1 LSELLVLN
9 GACAGTVFFLPD
21 VPTVVGRSPESHL
34 QISDPWISS
43 MHAMFERREADIWIV
58 DLESRNGTFLGEQ
71 RVAEAR
77 LEPGVV
83 LKFGKTEVR
92 FEQRGDSERPE
103 RLLGDGRAVV
113 RYLDDLE
120 AELEEAR
127 KADPR
132 RDTVRSDPAPQA
144 LARRQLAALEE
155 IGRTLVDA
163 PDLEA
168 CLHRI
173 LGAVARAVDADRSS
187 LLLADERGTMIP
199 RAVEPEGA
207 PPAFSST
214 VIAAAAQSR
223 AGILTVDAQHDAR
236 FQGKQSVVAQGLRSV
251 MCVPLSASG
260 RVLGMLLFDR
270 PQPEPFAPEDLD
282 LVAVVGN
289 QAALAIER
297 ARFFERHRVGE
308 TRRRAL
314 AEGFPPEVALAA
326 AEPAQ
331 GDPLAL
337 ALREGTVL
345 HAMLHGAGA
354 LAAQVGPGPVASERV
369 RAALD
374 ALAAAALAEGGAVTR
389 VAAAGVVV
397 IFGLPA
403 PSRDAPLRAV
413 RAARA
418 MRDALRA
425 IGPALGLRAGL
436 EHGRVLAGNVA
447 GAAGFELAI
456 LGGVADHAAE
466 LATSARAGEILV
478 GEGAR
483 GAGVTDVV
491 ASGERHVGGVAV
503 PVFRVG

>member
-43 MHAMFERREADIWIV
+43 MHAMFERREEDLWVV

-83 LKFGKTEVR
+83 LRLGKTDVR
-92 FEQRGDSERPE
+92 FDHRDDAERPE

-113 RYLDDLE
+113 RYLDDLQ
-120 AELEEAR
+120 AEFEEAR
-127 KADPR
+127 KPDSK
-132 RDTVRSDPAPQA
+132 RDTVRSDPTPHA

-163 PDLEA
+163 PDLET

-173 LGAVARAVDADRSS
+173 LVAVARAVGADRSS

-199 RAVEPEGA
+199 RAVEPQGT

-214 VIAAAAQSR
+214 VVAAAAQSR

-251 MCVPLSASG
+251 MCVPLWAS
-260 RVLGMLLFDR
+260 RHVLGMLLFDR
-270 PQPEPFAPEDLD
+270 PQTEPFVPEDLD
-282 LVAVVGN
+282 LAAVVGN

-297 ARFFERHRVGE
+297 ARFFERHRAGE
-308 TRRRAL
+308 ARRRAL
-314 AEGFPPEVALAA
+314 AEGLPPALAQA
-326 AEPAQ
+326 AVKPGPNDA
-331 GDPLAL
+331 LAL
-337 ALREGTVL
+337 ALREGSVL
-345 HAMLHGAGA
+345 HAVLHGAGA
-354 LAAQVGPGPVASERV
+354 LAEQVGPGPVAEQV

-374 ALAAAALAEGGAVTR
+374 LLAAAALAEGGAVTR
-389 VAAAGVVV
+389 IAAAGVVA
-397 IFGLPA
+397 IFGLPTTG
-403 PSRDAPLRAV
+403 PDAPARAV
-413 RAARA
+413 RAAQA

-425 IGPALGLRAGL
+425 LRPTLGLRVGV

-447 GAAGFELAI
+447 GPNGFELAI

-483 GAGVTDVV
+483 GAGVTGVV
-491 ASGERHVGGVAV
+491 AAGERHVGGVAV
-503 PVFRVG
+503 PVFRVA

>member
-43 MHAMFERREADIWIV
+43 MHAMFERRDADVWIV

-77 LEPGVV
+77 LEPGAV

-92 FEQRGDSERPE
+92 FDQRDGAERPE

-127 KADPR
+127 KADPK

-155 IGRTLVDA
+155 IGRTLVDS
-163 PDLEA
+163 PDLES

-251 MCVPLSASG
+251 MCVPLWASG

-270 PQPEPFAPEDLD
+270 PQVEPFAPEDLD
-282 LVAVVGN
+282 LVAVAGN

-297 ARFFERHRVGE
+297 ARFFERHRAGE
-308 TRRRAL
+308 ARRRAL
-314 AEGFPPEVALAA
+314 AEGLPPELARAA
-326 AEPAQ
+326 A
-331 GDPLAL
+331 DPDQADAFAL
-337 ALREGTVL
+337 ALREGAVL
-345 HAMLHGAGA
+345 HAVLHGAGA
-354 LAAQVGPGPVASERV
+354 LAAQVGPGPVAERV
-369 RAALD
+369 RDALD
-374 ALAAAALAEGGAVTR
+374 ALAAAVHAEGGAVTR
-389 VAAAGVVV
+389 VAAAGVVA

-403 PSRDAPLRAV
+403 PSRDAPLCAV

-418 MRDALRA
+418 MREALRA
-425 IGPALGLRAGL
+425 IGPALGLRAGI

-447 GAAGFELAI
+447 GAGEFELAI
-456 LGGVADHAAE
+456 LAGVADHAAE
-466 LATSARAGEILV
+466 LATSARPGEILV

-483 GAGVTDVV
+483 GAGVADAV
-491 ASGERHVGGVAV
+491 AAGERHVGGVAV
-503 PVFRVG
+503 PVFRVE